1 MTTQTNTRQKDS
13 SSTTTG
19 TYTNRPEIFTD
30 GGPHLFDKEAEIG
43 LIGLAFDPDSFQQL
57 ETAGVT
63 PDWFTTDGGRYLYG
77 IYQKIMGQSG
87 ITALSEVAVIS
98 AITQTFPQSEASVL
112 VQSFKRALSMDVLP
126 SYLPVYQRRLLAAYQ
141 RRLAATAFTKA
152 AALAMDRTADAEAAN
167 LYAEQQ
173 VSEIRRVGTPIELL
187 ASAELVEQATAY
199 FKERLEK
206 VDQVQDLIPF
216 ELTGL
221 RDFCDGGIR
230 RQEVTLVSAPPKVGK
245 TALMQRQARFHADQ
259 GLVVVY
265 FSLEMPRMRWI
276 GRVIQQETGISAN
289 KLERGQFKIWE
300 NKVFKEIT
308 NLKGTSLYLVDDPTT
323 TTESIKRA
331 LEHIRRIEGHI
342 DVVYLDYT
350 QLLRDSLGDAHQTA
364 IHVAGQLASI
374 PKKFNCHLFAISNL
388 NRDGNLYGTV
398 FLEYGCDNW
407 WIVKNDRATT
417 DDEKI
422 DKTGE
427 AKIEIKYQR
436 YGDSGVTVP
445 VYWNASYC
453 RFTDAGKP
461 LTKMEFNREY

>member
-1 MTTQTNTRQKDS
+1 MTTTSNP
-13 SSTTTG
+13 TG
-19 TYTNRPEIFTD
+19 SNKQQQNGQHTNRPDLYTD
-30 GGPHLFDKEAEIG
+30 GGPHLFDKEAEMG
-43 LIGLAFDPDSFQQL
+43 LITLAFDPDHYQQL
-57 ETAGVT
+57 ASAGVT
-63 PDWFTTDGGRYLYG
+63 PEWFTTEGGRYIYG
-77 IYQKIMGQSG
+77 IYQDIMSQPG

-98 AITQTFPQSEASVL
+98 AITRTFPQEEASLLVL
-112 VQSFKRALSMDVLP
+112 KFKRALSLDVLP
-126 SYLPVYQRRLLAAYQ
+126 TYLPLYQRRVLSAYQ
-141 RRLAATAFTKA
+141 RRLAGTAFSKA
-152 AALAMDRTADAEAAN
+152 AGMALDRAVDLETAN
-167 LYAEQQ
+167 TFVEQQ
-173 VSEIRRVGTPIELL
+173 VSEIRRVGTPIELIN
-187 ASAELVEQATAY
+187 SESLVEQATAY
-199 FKERLEK
+199 FKDRLDRRDEK
-206 VDQVQDLIPF
+206 QDLIPF
-216 ELTGL
+216 ELEGL
-221 RDFCDGGIR
+221 MANCDRGIR

-245 TALMQRQARFHADQ
+245 TALMQRQAKFHADQ

-265 FSLEMPRMRWI
+265 FSLEMPRFKWI

-289 KLERGQFKIWE
+289 RLDRGDFEVWER
-300 NKVFKEIT
+300 KVFSQIT

-323 TTESIKRA
+323 TTESVKRA
-331 LEHIRRIEGHI
+331 LEHIKRLEGKV

-350 QLLRDSLGDAHQTA
+350 QLLKDNQGDAHQTA

-417 DDEKI
+417 GDEKT

-461 LTKMEFNREY
+461 LKPMEFNRGY